1 MPGASGFFCF
11 ERAFLMNPYLVFII
25 LVIAGSYLINLLV
38 IILNLRAMDPELPEE
53 FRDTFDR
60 EKYSKSQNYT
70 RETSR
75 FELVS
80 GAFTTVITIIFIL
93 AGGFN
98 YVDNLAR
105 AAGMGSIYTGLIF
118 SGILFILSTII
129 DIPFSLYST
138 FVIEEKFGFNR
149 TDIKTFISD
158 LFKTTL
164 LTLILGGIILS
175 GVLWFFETGGKNAWI
190 WCWGGVFSFM
200 FLMQFLAPVLI
211 MPLFNK
217 FTPLEQ
223 GRLRQE
229 IEDYARRE
237 NFRMQGIYT
246 MDGSKRSTKLNAF
259 FTGVGRFKRIVF
271 YDTLLEKLKD
281 MEIVAVLAHEMGHFK
296 LKHIYKML
304 VASALQT
311 GIMFWMLSLF
321 LNNELLFDAFGM
333 EHLSIYAG
341 IVFFGFLFTPV
352 SMFVMMVFNIFSRKH
367 EYEADAYAAESSGLA
382 EELISAL
389 KKLSAENLSNLTPH
403 PLYVFMNYSH
413 PPVLSRI
420 KRLKAC
426 NRK

>member
-1 MPGASGFFCF
+1 MPRASGFFYF

-25 LVIAGSYLINLLV
+25 LVITGSYLINLLV
-38 IILNLRAMDPELPEE
+38 IILNLRAMDPQLPEE
-53 FRDTFDR
+53 FRETFDN
-60 EKYSKSQNYT
+60 EKYSQSQNYT

-75 FELVS
+75 FELIS
-80 GAFTTVITIIFIL
+80 SAITTVITIIFIL

-105 AAGMGSIYTGLIF
+105 AVGMGSIYTGLIF
-118 SGILFILSTII
+118 SGILFILSTILNT
-129 DIPFSLYST
+129 PFSLYST

-149 TDIKTFISD
+149 TDIKTFLSD
-158 LFKTTL
+158 LFKTTF
-164 LTLILGGIILS
+164 LTLILGGIILA

-190 WCWGGVFSFM
+190 WCWAGVFSFM

-237 NFRMQGIYT
+237 NFKMQGVYT
-246 MDGSKRSTKLNAF
+246 MDGSKRSSKLNAF
-259 FTGVGRFKRIVF
+259 FTGFGRFKRIVF
-271 YDTLLEKLKD
+271 YDTLLEKLQD

-304 VASALQT
+304 VASAMQT

-321 LNNELLFDAFGM
+321 LNNKLLFDAFGM
-333 EHLSIYAG
+333 EHLSIYAS

-352 SMFVMMVFNIFSRKH
+352 SMFVMIVFNIFSRKH
-367 EYEADAYAAESSGLA
+367 EYEADAYAAKSSEIA
-382 EELISAL
+382 DELISAL

-413 PPVLSRI
+413 PPVLARI
-420 KRLKAC
+420 RALKTYI
-426 NRK
+426 RK